1 MVTPAR
7 FQIRPYR
14 RGDERG
20 VIEAV
25 KAVYDEYGFEW
36 DPAGYHAD
44 LYDVPGHYA
53 QGAFLVAE
61 SDGGIVGTAALHLF
75 DRLPDDAD
83 VVEVGGF
90 RRVGGADCAIERLY
104 VPKAHRRRGIGK
116 ALTLGIIRLAR
127 EADRRRM
134 EIWSDKRFVEA
145 HLLYR
150 GLGARLVGERLCH
163 DPEQSPEWGF
173 ALDL

>member
-1 MVTPAR
+1 MVSPEP
-7 FQIRPYR
+7 FEVRPFR
-14 RGDERG
+14 PGDEQG

-36 DPAGYHAD
+36 DPEGYHAD
-44 LYDVPGHYA
+44 LYDVPRHYA

-61 SDGGIVGTAALHLF
+61 SGGRIVGTAALHLF
-75 DRLPDDAD
+75 DRLPDHAD

-90 RRVGGADCAIERLY
+90 RRVGGADCAVERLY
-104 VPKAHRRRGIGK
+104 VPKPHRRRGIGK
-116 ALTLGIIRLAR
+116 ALTLDVIRLAR
-127 EADRRRM
+127 ESGRRRM
-134 EIWSDKRFVEA
+134 EIWSDKRFAEA
-145 HLLYR
+145 HSLYR
-150 GLGARLVGERLCH
+150 SLGARLVGDRLCH